1 MIVKSAERMQ
11 QLLRESDV
19 IARFGGDEFIIVL
32 GQVDNAEA
40 AREVARRVV
49 ESLCQPIPLEGG
61 GLAHIG
67 ASVGMAMCCTDN
79 AKETLDD
86 LLKKADTALYAAKRE
101 GKHTF
106 REAGTSGV

>member
-1 MIVKSAERMQ
+1 MYRNLAAAILFWAGTMSPNAYAV
-11 QLLRESDV
+11 
-19 IARFGGDEFIIVL
+19 VL

-49 ESLCQPIPLEGG
+49 ESLCQPIPLDGG
-61 GLAHIG
+61 HVAHIG

-79 AKETLDD
+79 TKETLDD

-101 GKHTF
+101 GKNTF
-106 REAGTSGV
+106 READTSVA